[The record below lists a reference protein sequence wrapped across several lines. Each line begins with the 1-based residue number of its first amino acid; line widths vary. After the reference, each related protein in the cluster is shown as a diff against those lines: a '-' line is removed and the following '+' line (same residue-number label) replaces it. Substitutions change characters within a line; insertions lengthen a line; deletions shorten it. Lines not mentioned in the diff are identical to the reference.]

1 MSFWSGLKSA
11 FGFSPDD
18 DSDYI
23 DSEPMDSDATPLPAA
38 PSPAPQ
44 QHLALAAARPENGR
58 ADSIPEDDAL
68 PADIFEAVVAVFNEA
83 QPDFVRRCL
92 STDAQKKYIMD
103 SISESLRRRIAAA
116 MTASRETAEP
126 ARDTKTEDNLRS
138 ENSKLRLSLE
148 RQKRS
153 MTDRIHNLE
162 ANISEIQAAH
172 ARETEALKARIAAP
186 APKPA
191 PEPEAKPEPT
201 PEPKPEPVPEAAPAP
216 EPAPVPAPAPT
227 PDYTEWEE
235 RVASLQS
242 ELNRQSTLREQA
254 ELKSRM
260 SDQMVTEMRN
270 MVARGR
276 AELEEAK
283 ESLQAAEQEV
293 SRLRAEAGELRV
305 SLEEERRPDYKGR
318 AEKLEAENTDLRK
331 TIETNLYN
339 QANNEM
345 RLRKEIKELKARL
358 AAEAQAKPTAEAEPQ
373 AAQKR
378 KRGRPKKV
386 KLDSEISDPEWFA
399 AASESPKEGAK
410 GAKGDQKADQDF
422 GYHEP
427 PRKMPNDNAAQLS
440 LF

>member
-23 DSEPMDSDATPLPAA
+23 DSEPMDSDAAPLPAA

-44 QHLALAAARPENGR
+44 HLAMAPARPDNSRAAAT
-58 ADSIPEDDAL
+58 AEDEAL

-92 STDAQKKYIMD
+92 STDAQKKYLID
-103 SISESLRRRIAAA
+103 SLSESLRKRISAAVSA
-116 MTASRETAEP
+116 PRETPEP
-126 ARDTKTEDNLRS
+126 RPDTKAMENLRS

-162 ANISEIQAAH
+162 ANINEMQAAH

-186 APKPA
+186 EPA
-191 PEPEAKPEPT
+191 PAP
-201 PEPKPEPVPEAAPAP
+201 APAP
-216 EPAPVPAPAPT
+216 EPAKAPE
-227 PDYTEWEE
+227 PDYSEWEE
-235 RVASLQS
+235 RVATLQS
-242 ELNRQSTLREQA
+242 ELNRQTTLREQA
-254 ELKSRM
+254 EMKSRM

-276 AELEEAK
+276 GELEQTKEA
-283 ESLQAAEQEV
+283 LQTAEQEA
-293 SRLRAEAGELRV
+293 SRLKAEAEELRV
-305 SLEEERRPDYKGR
+305 TLEQERANDYKGR
-318 AEKLEAENTDLRK
+318 AEKLEAENASLRK

-339 QANNEM
+339 QANNEL
-345 RLRKEIKELKARL
+345 RLRKEIKGLKARIPAETPL
-358 AAEAQAKPTAEAEPQ
+358 IAEEPAKPYEKEPEAEAP
-373 AAQKR
+373 QKR
-378 KRGRPKKV
+378 RRGRPKKV

-410 GAKGDQKADQDF
+410 GSKAEAKADPDF